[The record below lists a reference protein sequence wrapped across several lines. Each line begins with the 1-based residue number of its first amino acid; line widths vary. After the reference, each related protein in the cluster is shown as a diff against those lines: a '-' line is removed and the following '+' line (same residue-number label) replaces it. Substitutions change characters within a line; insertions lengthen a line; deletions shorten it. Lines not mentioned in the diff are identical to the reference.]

1 MGRRAPPVQ
10 PRLQPPVTPPGQD
23 GGGSEREAAILAR
36 RKGEGGTIVLKR
48 IEEGGHGHHGGAWKV
63 AYADFVTAM
72 MAFFLLMWLLNAT
85 TEEQRRGLADY
96 FNPTHV
102 MASGASGIGMPFGGR
117 TPHAAGNMAADAG
130 TLTAQRG
137 PRPVLT
143 DLEDEDDSPDPAQ
156 PFARRD
162 GPRGE
167 EEVPP
172 PRLAA
177 PPGTPGAEA
186 AGSRT
191 PPAEAALSESEAARL
206 TDAALRAEL
215 ARREEAALQRG
226 AAQLREQLA
235 ADPALADAGRQ
246 LLVEVTPEGL
256 RIQLLESD
264 GAPMFATGNAAPSE
278 RARAAIRAVA
288 AAAGRLPNP
297 VSVTGHTDSTPFRG
311 GARSNWDLS
320 AERANAARRLLTE
333 AGLPEGRLAQV
344 AGMAEREPLLRDR
357 PEAPANRRVAITLLR
372 QGEAPPR

>member
-1 MGRRAPPVQ
+1 MAK
-10 PRLQPPVTPPGQD
+10 
-23 GGGSEREAAILAR
+23 

-85 TEEQRRGLADY
+85 TEEQRRGLADF
-96 FNPTHV
+96 FNPTNV
-102 MASGASGIGMPFGGR
+102 MATGASGVGLPFGGR
-117 TPHAAGNMAADAG
+117 TQNSVGNMASDAG

-137 PRPVLT
+137 PRPTIT
-143 DLEDEDDSPDPAQ
+143 DLEEEDDSTTPAE
-156 PFARRD
+156 PFARRE

-167 EEVPP
+167 EETPP
-172 PRLAA
+172 PRVAA
-177 PPGTPGAEA
+177 PGGQGHFGLEGSAQGPGGAEA
-186 AGSRT
+186 ALAQAQAQAQAQVLAR
-191 PPAEAALSESEAARL
+191 PPGAAAEAALSESEAARL

-215 ARREEAALQRG
+215 SRREEAALQRT
-226 AAQLREQLA
+226 AEQLRESLRG
-235 ADPALADAGRQ
+235 DPALADVARQ
-246 LLVEVTPEGL
+246 LMVEVTPEGL

-288 AAAGRLPNP
+288 QAALRLPNP

-311 GARSNWDLS
+311 GARSNWDLA

-333 AGLPEGRLAQV
+333 AGLPEARLAQV
-344 AGMAEREPLLRDR
+344 TGLADREPLLRDR

-372 QGEAPPR
+372 QLPPGAAAP